1 MIEIRPYADSD
12 RDGVAR
18 LWREVFP
25 DSPPWN
31 RPEEDI
37 DRKMTVQ
44 PDLFLIAVAD
54 EEIVGTAMG
63 GFDGHRGWVHL
74 VAVRPSYRRKG
85 IGEAL
90 MREVEKGLARIGC
103 TKLNLQVRS
112 TNQEVVA
119 FYRKIGYQVEDR
131 ISMAKR
137 LDV

>member
-1 MIEIRPYADSD
+1 MIEIRPYVDHD
-12 RDGVAR
+12 RDGVAG

-25 DSPPWN
+25 DNPPWN

-37 DRKMTVQ
+37 DRKLTVQ
-44 PDLFLIAVAD
+44 PQLFLVAVAD
-54 EEIVGTAMG
+54 EEVVGTAMG

-74 VAVRPSYRRKG
+74 VAVRASYRRRG

-90 MREVEKGLARIGC
+90 MKEVEKGLVKIGC

-112 TNQEVVA
+112 TNQEVVT
-119 FYRKIGYQVEDR
+119 FYRKLGYQVEDR

-137 LDV
+137 LDE